1 MAITP
6 TDWGALTK
14 DYNQRLKDLKYRLEN
29 ELIEAGGGWAGG
41 YYEYGGPSGG
51 VVESWTDSETGQGYG
66 RDENGGTYATSPGG
80 WDTDPELQAQYDAL
94 LAERDVLPAKIA
106 AENKLIAEEKAKA
119 EYDAK
124 VLAEDIA
131 IQEKAQS
138 KNAMAND
145 TLARM
150 NQRQAADDAQK
161 TASRKGVI
169 DSGGR
174 GVGPAYD
181 IKKQREAGQQK
192 VGAAMSAAPGVSAF
206 AGKANAVSPINAT
219 SQTANTGVMQ
229 GLNKSFDLGQLVAD
243 RANRDEAAASQFSGE
258 RSKAQNV
265 GQANSFTPPNMQGI
279 QIGETPIGKFGGS

>member
-14 DYNQRLKDLKYRLEN
+14 DYNQRLKDLKYRLDN
-29 ELIEAGGGWAGG
+29 ELVETGGGWQGG
-41 YYEYGGPSGG
+41 YYENGGPISGP
-51 VVESWTDSETGQGYG
+51 VETWTDSSTGQQWGM
-66 RDENGGTYATSPGG
+66 DSGGSSYPMGG
-80 WDTDPELQAQYDAL
+80 SSWGTDPDLQTQYDAL
-94 LAERDVLPAKIA
+94 LAERDALPAKIA
-106 AENKLIAEEKAKA
+106 AENKLIEEERAKA

-124 VLAEDIA
+124 VLAEDIQ
-131 IQEKAQS
+131 IQEKSRS

-161 TASRKGVI
+161 TDSRKGVI

-206 AGKANAVSPINAT
+206 AGKANAVSPVNAT

-243 RANRDEAAASQFSGE
+243 RANRDDAAASQFSGE

-279 QIGETPIGKFGGS
+279 QIGEMPIGKFGGS

>member
-1 MAITP
+1 MVP
-6 TDWGALTK
+6 RSQSGGAARAH
-14 DYNQRLKDLKYRLEN
+14 QRRQREQRAAA
-29 ELIEAGGGWAGG
+29 EAAAAAAASAARQRQIEA
-41 YYEYGGPSGG
+41 
-51 VVESWTDSETGQGYG
+51 
-66 RDENGGTYATSPGG
+66 
-80 WDTDPELQAQYDAL
+80 DAK
-94 LAERDVLPAKIA
+94 AKIEALA
-106 AENKLIAEEKAKA
+106 AEQARLAEEKAKA
-119 EYDAK
+119 EFDAQ
-124 VLAEDIA
+124 VLAEDIQ
-131 IQEKAQS
+131 IQEKSRS

-161 TASRKGVI
+161 TESRKGVI

-219 SQTANTGVMQ
+219 AQTANTGVMQ